1 MSLKISGARV
11 DYLPNRDLF
20 TIQASY
26 SPESNI
32 FLRDNGFI
40 YNRDLKKHMC
50 RAGMESVVTIQSLVR
65 PTISI
70 SAREKMSEF
79 AGVIEALSCHRD
91 RTGEGV
97 EVPEIN
103 KELFNCQKVTLK
115 FIRANKGKCIVG
127 NEWGSGKTYPALVYA
142 YENNIPTMFL
152 CSPDLVDHF
161 KEEIKRLFFD
171 ASRVLMELIKV
182 VSYDSAKQIE
192 ELKDWAR
199 GVIIDESHRVSDLQ
213 SERFKR
219 ALDLCKKAE
228 MVILLTGNTVSSW
241 SVNFYTQ
248 LRLLGVEITKEKY
261 LKRFFEMEWENGRPK
276 VGKLKKEVLKAF
288 IAPFYIR
295 LTLKDVAP
303 ELSGENRFY
312 QIRLTPAEQRVYDD
326 AVRNRGVILSGS
338 KVIEINKT
346 LSVLKVKYLVK
357 YINEALKNDP
367 NTRLAICS
375 QFKETYDL
383 IRKELPFV
391 GSFPDKTNIVFFD
404 TSIYKEGHDMSDYDK
419 FIMLDVYACKM
430 NNLQIK
436 RRFLRLGNQKTVF
449 CIYMVAGLLDMELI
463 KLPDFENH
471 KEVTG
476 HISSQLDEYISHQNC
491 A

>member
-1 MSLKISGARV
+1 MSAKISGAKV
-11 DYLPNRDLF
+11 DYLPNKDLF
-20 TIQASY
+20 TISTSY
-26 SPESNI
+26 SPEANEY
-32 FLRDNGFI
+32 LKDNGFF
-40 YNRDLKKHMC
+40 YNRDLKKHVC
-50 RAGMESVVTIQSLVR
+50 RAGVESVVTIQTITKPVISLAAQAK
-65 PTISI
+65 IG
-70 SAREKMSEF
+70 EF
-79 AGVIEALSCHRD
+79 QGVIDALSCHRD

-97 EVPEIN
+97 QVPEIN

-142 YENNIPTMFL
+142 YENNIPTIFM
-152 CSPDLVDHF
+152 CSPDLVEHF

-171 ASRVLMELIKV
+171 ANRVLMELIKV
-182 VSYDSAKQIE
+182 VSFDSAKYLE
-192 ELKDWAR
+192 EIKDWAR

-219 ALDLCKKAE
+219 AMDICKGKE
-228 MVILLTGNTVSSW
+228 MVILLTGNTVTSW
-241 SVNFYTQ
+241 PVNFYTQ
-248 LRLLGVEITKEKY
+248 LRLLGVDITKEKY

-276 VGKLKKEVLKAF
+276 IGKLKKEVLKNF
-288 IAPFYIR
+288 IASFYIR

-312 QIRLTPAEQRVYDD
+312 QIRLSPAEQKIYDD
-326 AVRNRGVILSGS
+326 AVKNRGVILSGT

-346 LSVLKVKYLVK
+346 LSMLKVKYLIK
-357 YINEALKNDP
+357 YIQEALKNDP

-375 QFKETYDL
+375 QFKETYEV
-383 IRKELPFV
+383 IHKELPFV
-391 GSFPDKTNIVFFD
+391 GAFPNKTNIVFFD
-404 TSIYKEGHDMSDYDK
+404 TSTYKEGHDMSDYDK

-476 HISSQLDEYISHQNC
+476 HISNQLDEYITHQNC